1 MNCVEDSTIV
11 MRSIRLI
18 YLLFLGGKTMN
29 LKEIMQLPDVMP
41 KEQLEEY
48 FTKYLDSIEGIDK
61 LNNLEILESFSELA
75 DRQVYTYELLNDTLR
90 NRVDIFVQKLWD
102 TTSVELVDV
111 YSYVVINLS
120 LKKSYELMK
129 SSLNLELEEKVRK
142 IIEETIDEVGEDIE
156 VPFKMN

>member
-1 MNCVEDSTIV
+1 
-11 MRSIRLI
+11 
-18 YLLFLGGKTMN
+18 MN

-48 FTKYLDSIEGIDK
+48 FTKYLDSIEGTDK
-61 LNNLEILESFSELA
+61 LNNLEILESLSELA

-90 NRVDIFVQKLWD
+90 NRVDKFVQKLWD
-102 TTSVELVDV
+102 TTSVDLVDV

>member
-1 MNCVEDSTIV
+1 
-11 MRSIRLI
+11 
-18 YLLFLGGKTMN
+18 MN

>member
-1 MNCVEDSTIV
+1 
-11 MRSIRLI
+11 
-18 YLLFLGGKTMN
+18 MN

-120 LKKSYELMK
+120 FKKSYELMK